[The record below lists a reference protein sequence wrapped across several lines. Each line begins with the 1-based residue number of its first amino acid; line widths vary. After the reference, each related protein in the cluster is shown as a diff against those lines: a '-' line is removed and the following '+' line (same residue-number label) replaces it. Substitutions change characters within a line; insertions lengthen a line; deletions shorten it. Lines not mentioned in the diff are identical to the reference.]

1 MTQFELPGGPAQVK
15 LVLAYDGTGF
25 HGFAAQRDVR
35 TVEGELLAA
44 LEKVLR
50 HKVELSVA
58 GRTDTGVHAWG
69 QVVSFPADFGL
80 EPDRI
85 RFRLNSILGPE
96 LVVRRATLAPA
107 DFHARYSTRSRT
119 YRYTIVN
126 RPVADPFLDRYAWFV
141 DVPLDV
147 RALRLASD
155 PFVGSHDFAAFCRRG
170 PAGSTTV
177 RRVFRSEWTDLGDGR
192 LRYEITANAFCT
204 QMVRALVGTI
214 VEAGM
219 GRRRPGDMLGILR
232 GRDRAV
238 TAPVA
243 PAHGLTLWSVDT
255 GVRDDEDA
263 PAFP

>member
-1 MTQFELPGGPAQVK
+1 MTQFEPPGGPPQVK

-35 TVEGELLAA
+35 TVEGELAAA
-44 LEKVLR
+44 LERVLR

-69 QVVSFPADFGL
+69 QVVSFPADFGI
-80 EPDRI
+80 EPDRVQ
-85 RFRLNSILGPE
+85 FRLNGILAPE
-96 LVVRRATLAPA
+96 VVVRSASLAPH

-126 RPVADPFLDRYAWFV
+126 RPVADPFRARYAWWV
-141 DVPLDV
+141 DVPLDL

-155 PFVGSHDFAAFCRRG
+155 PFVGAHDFAAFCRRG
-170 PAGSTTV
+170 PAGTTTM
-177 RRVFRSEWTDLGDGR
+177 RRVFRSEWSDLGDGL
-192 LRYEITANAFCT
+192 LRYEVTANAFCW

-214 VEAGM
+214 VDAGL
-219 GRRRPGDMLGILR
+219 GRRRPGEMLSILR

-238 TAPVA
+238 TGTVA

-255 GVRDDEDA
+255 GPEDDV
-263 PAFP
+263 